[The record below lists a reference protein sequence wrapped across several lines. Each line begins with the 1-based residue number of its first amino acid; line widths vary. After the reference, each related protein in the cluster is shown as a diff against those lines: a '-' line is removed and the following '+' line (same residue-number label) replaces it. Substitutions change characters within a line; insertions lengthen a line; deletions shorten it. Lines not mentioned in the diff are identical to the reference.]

1 MENKVVTSAVDYSLI
16 GIGTLFG
23 LTEIESVLG
32 IIILIVQF
40 IWFIVRI
47 VIAIKTKD
55 TKELKTTIQEG
66 TEIVNSLNDKKE
78 EKDNGRQDKE

>member
-23 LTEIESVLG
+23 LSEIESVLG

-47 VIAIKTKD
+47 IIAVKTKD

-66 TEIVNSLNDKKE
+66 TEFVNSLNDKKE

>member
-47 VIAIKTKD
+47 IIAVKTKD

-66 TEIVNSLNDKKE
+66 TEFVNSLNDKKE

>member
-66 TEIVNSLNDKKE
+66 TEFVNSLNNKKE